1 MQISLLD
8 GHLEESAHIPKNFQS
23 NPICNRQKKWKGY
36 KCPPSKER
44 INNVRAQ
51 ILQQMEARNIDKL
64 ESAKYSVRYFP
75 SKTIMQF
82 DSKTFKQEHEE
93 LYMSYCSPKEK
104 EASIVVKR
112 NKEYEE

>member
-44 INNVRAQ
+44 INKHRPSG
-51 ILQQMEARNIDKL
+51 ILYNSENEL
-64 ESAKYSVRYFP
+64 ELHVA
-75 SKTIMQF
+75 T
-82 DSKTFKQEHEE
+82 
-93 LYMSYCSPKEK
+93 
-104 EASIVVKR
+104 
-112 NKEYEE
+112 